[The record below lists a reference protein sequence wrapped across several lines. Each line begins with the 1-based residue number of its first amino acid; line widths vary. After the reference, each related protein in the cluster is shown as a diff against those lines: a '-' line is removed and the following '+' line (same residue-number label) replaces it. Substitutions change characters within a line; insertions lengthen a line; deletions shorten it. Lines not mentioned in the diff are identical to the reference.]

1 MANHKVSLTIDMMGN
16 AISGVGSLAAKIGKI
31 GLGLYGVI
39 SSVGAITG
47 KLAEFSRESQMQQ
60 EAEAKLTLV
69 MKNTMGA
76 GLGEVAAIKELAS
89 AQQRLGVIGD
99 EVQLAGAQELGTYLS
114 KKESLEQLM
123 PVMNDMLAQQYGLT
137 TSQEQAVQIGSMLGK
152 VMDGQTGALS
162 RYGYKFDE
170 VQKKILETGTEEQR
184 VATLVDVITASVG
197 GMNEALANTP
207 EGRIKQMENRLGD
220 VKEQVGGIF
229 TQLKIAALP
238 LMDIGVGMLE
248 SLMPVVT
255 KVVEPIEQGVQR
267 IMAFIGK
274 IKPVVDGIYQN
285 SVLPLV
291 ETVRANMGNVLENL
305 HRVVDVFWNNVVP
318 AVENVF
324 GVVSRIVGKIVEF
337 VSNSVIIQDIFKAIV
352 WLCGKVWDIISAVF
366 SAVETLFNK
375 IILPAL
381 QAIEKAYRWLTGR
394 SDEPVK
400 ETRNQKPEPKM
411 NQQLVNTVNRTGAE
425 RTTPSTVENI
435 GGGKGKAESVAT
447 GGKRSTT
454 INITLRSLVER
465 MVFEG
470 GVEKNSEDTVAQM
483 SKLML
488 QVLNMSQASVS

>member
-1 MANHKVSLTIDMMGN
+1 M
-16 AISGVGSLAAKIGKI
+16 
-31 GLGLYGVI
+31 
-39 SSVGAITG
+39 
-47 KLAEFSRESQMQQ
+47 
-60 EAEAKLTLV
+60 
-69 MKNTMGA
+69 
-76 GLGEVAAIKELAS
+76 
-89 AQQRLGVIGD
+89 
-99 EVQLAGAQELGTYLS
+99 
-114 KKESLEQLM
+114 
-123 PVMNDMLAQQYGLT
+123 
-137 TSQEQAVQIGSMLGK
+137 
-152 VMDGQTGALS
+152 
-162 RYGYKFDE
+162 
-170 VQKKILETGTEEQR
+170 
-184 VATLVDVITASVG
+184 
-197 GMNEALANTP
+197 
-207 EGRIKQMENRLGD
+207 
-220 VKEQVGGIF
+220 
-229 TQLKIAALP
+229 
-238 LMDIGVGMLE
+238 
-248 SLMPVVT
+248 
-255 KVVEPIEQGVQR
+255 
-267 IMAFIGK
+267 
-274 IKPVVDGIYQN
+274 
-285 SVLPLV
+285 
-291 ETVRANMGNVLENL
+291 
-305 HRVVDVFWNNVVP
+305 
-318 AVENVF
+318 
-324 GVVSRIVGKIVEF
+324 SRIVGKIVEF